1 MDAPRPVC
9 LIVNPSAGGGR
20 TARLL
25 PAVEAALRG
34 HGIAFRVERTHS
46 IEHARELARSSLE
59 AGEVAA
65 AMGGDG
71 LISAVAGELRHTD
84 GVLAVLPGGRG
95 NDFARK
101 LGVGTD
107 PVAAATCSPRAA
119 SSASTSPTSTAAPT
133 SGSRSS
139 GLDSDA
145 GDLANATR
153 LKLGQLVYVYA
164 TLRAVRAWRPA
175 RWEVVIDGAAR
186 SFTGYSVAVAN
197 SGVFG
202 GGMYLAPDAKLDDG
216 LLDVVM
222 IGDIPKR
229 RYLGSL
235 PKVFTG
241 AHVREPGIEIC
252 RAREVAFHADRP
264 FNVQAD
270 GDPIADLPATVRVQ
284 PGALKSSPHDAC
296 SPPSWPRR
304 RPSARSP
311 AAPAAAAA
319 PRCPASC
326 SRASSRTRS
335 GCSPDASSAAAS

>member
-1 MDAPRPVC
+1 MPRRVC

-34 HGIAFRVERTHS
+34 HGLAFRVERTHS

-71 LISAVAGELRHTD
+71 LISAVAGELRHTE

-107 PVAAATCSPRAA
+107 PV
-119 SSASTSPTSTAAPT
+119 TAADVLAE
-133 SGSRSS
+133 GREQDIDVADIDGRAYLGIASS

-175 RWEVVIDGAAR
+175 RWEVVIDGAPH

-202 GGMYLAPDAKLDDG
+202 GGMYLAPEAKLDDG
-216 LLDVVM
+216 LLEVVM
-222 IGDIPKR
+222 IGDIPKHK
-229 RYLGSL
+229 YLGSL

-241 AHVREPGIEIC
+241 AHVREPGIEI
-252 RAREVAFHADRP
+252 RQATEVAFHADRP

-270 GDPIADLPATVRVQ
+270 GDPIADLPATVRIQ
-284 PGALKSSPHDAC
+284 AGAL
-296 SPPSWPRR
+296 RVM
-304 RPSARSP
+304 
-311 AAPAAAAA
+311 AP
-319 PRCPASC
+319 
-326 SRASSRTRS
+326 
-335 GCSPDASSAAAS
+335 